1 MYCHSSLKR
10 LQFRGSLSCNFHD
23 FLSGIVF
30 WGSWTWGQQMC
41 LTIESG
47 ADQPIK
53 SNSAITFDKV
63 STLGTFTIGESFVDV
78 SHANTTGEIK
88 IKPMLERHHG
98 GEEQF
103 FFLSVRASR
112 YPRDA
117 TVFPRSGRIFLLVN
131 GKVPLRGFVTQYKKY
146 SGGVEREKAHRVV
159 GISTDK
165 VMKPFLV
172 KLFF

>member
-1 MYCHSSLKR
+1 
-10 LQFRGSLSCNFHD
+10 
-23 FLSGIVF
+23 
-30 WGSWTWGQQMC
+30 MC
-41 LTIESG
+41 LESA

-53 SNSAITFDKV
+53 SNSAVTFDKV
-63 STLGTFTIGESFVDV
+63 STLATSTIEESFVDV

-88 IKPMLERHHG
+88 IRPMLERHHG

-103 FFLSVRASR
+103 FYLSVRASR
-112 YPRDA
+112 HRRDPSG
-117 TVFPRSGRIFLLVN
+117 FPRSGQIFLLVN

-165 VMKPFLV
+165 VMNW
-172 KLFF
+172 FFEPNCLLS